1 MDDHRA
7 GGDDALAR
15 SGDADPAAQQPAADE
30 DHGIDPL
37 LELRAALDGVDDLPL
52 RARAQVFER
61 THAVV
66 VEELRAL
73 ELG

>member
-1 MDDHRA
+1 MDRDDQHDA
-7 GGDDALAR
+7 AVPATATGDP
-15 SGDADPAAQQPAADE
+15 GD
-30 DHGIDPL
+30 GTTDPL
-37 LELRAALDGVDDLPL
+37 LALRAALDEIDELPL
-52 RARAQVFER
+52 GERAAVFER

>member
-1 MDDHRA
+1 MDHDEHGDPGDPLGGA
-7 GGDDALAR
+7 GGGTYPGA
-15 SGDADPAAQQPAADE
+15 GPAAST
-30 DHGIDPL
+30 DPL
-37 LELRAALDGVDDLPL
+37 LELRVALDTVDELPL
-52 RARAQVFER
+52 AERARVFDR

>member
-1 MDDHRA
+1 MIA
-7 GGDDALAR
+7 PQA
-15 SGDADPAAQQPAADE
+15 P
-30 DHGIDPL
+30 
-37 LELRAALDGVDDLPL
+37 AALDVIDELPL
-52 RARAQVFER
+52 QERAEVFDR